1 MAESR
6 PGTTKGQIMDNTFPI
21 KMGIEIGGTFTDLIL
36 LDQHGIARIEKV
48 LSTPGDL
55 TDGAIHGFQKLLQT
69 SDCPASAVTELLH
82 GSTIATNALIE
93 RKGAGVGVLMTAG
106 FEDVLIIGRQER
118 DDVNDMF
125 YQRSAPLIQ
134 RRDIRGITERVSVD
148 GEVLIPVCEDQALAS
163 VRYLVDELGHDSIA
177 ICLLHAYRNPSH
189 EELVAMLIKQ
199 HYPDVK
205 VSCSSEVCPEHREYE
220 RASTTVLSAYVRPVV
235 GEYLKRLRERVA
247 AEGFRGTPLIMQSN
261 GGVLPVE
268 AAVERPAHMYLSGP
282 AAGVTG
288 AVHFARTGD
297 FPNLI
302 TMDVGGTSCDVSL
315 ISLGSPQL
323 TSRGTTGFR
332 VHGQPLNLVMMDI
345 FALGAGGG
353 SIAHEDVG
361 GMLQVGPH
369 SAGAQPGPA
378 CYGQGG
384 TAFTLTDALLLLGLV
399 DRSRFAS
406 GSVNLDEAAALRA
419 CETLCTRYEMDA
431 LELANSVLEIA
442 VANVAQGLRLSTVQR
457 GHDPRDY
464 ALCAYGGGGP
474 LLAAFV
480 AQALGIRQIVVPPV
494 PGVFSAFGLCVADM
508 RMDFV
513 RALPGLPISKTTLPT
528 ITEAMGSLSDEADAA
543 FLSIGMHANKLVKS
557 YTVDARYAGQG
568 YELRISIESDSI
580 ATAGHGHI
588 EEVFHERHR
597 RHYGHHFPERS
608 VEIVN
613 VRITCEQQRSSA
625 FSRTA
630 ETVTGG
636 EGQTR
641 SVKISR
647 LQGDWPV
654 KERSQLTTNWGED
667 GPLLIVENT
676 STTVVPMGWKVRK
689 GDSDCLI
696 VEQVEVDET

>member
-6 PGTTKGQIMDNTFPI
+6 PGTTKGLIMDNGFQI

-36 LDQHGIARIEKV
+36 LDEHGIAHIEKV
-48 LSTPGDL
+48 LSTPEDL
-55 TDGAIHGFQKLLQT
+55 TEGAINGFQKLLQT
-69 SDCPASAVTELLH
+69 NDYPASAVTELLH

-93 RKGAGVGVLMTAG
+93 RKGAGVGVLTTAG

-134 RRDIRGITERVSVD
+134 RRDIRGITERMSVD
-148 GEVLIPVCEDQALAS
+148 GEVLISICEDQALES
-163 VRYLVDELGHDSIA
+163 VRYLVDELGHHSIA

-189 EELVAMLIKQ
+189 EERVSKLVKQ
-199 HYPDVK
+199 HYPEVK
-205 VSCSSEVCPEHREYE
+205 VSCSSVVCPEHREYE

-235 GEYLKRLRERVA
+235 GDYLKRLSERVA
-247 AEGFRGTPLIMQSN
+247 AKGFRGTPLIMQSN

-268 AAVERPAHMYLSGP
+268 AAVEQPAHMYLSGP

-288 AVHFARTGD
+288 AVHLARTGD

-323 TSRGTTGFR
+323 TSRGTTDFR

-361 GMLQVGPH
+361 GMMQVGPQ
-369 SAGAQPGPA
+369 SAGAKPGPA
-378 CYGQGG
+378 CYGRGG

-399 DRSRFAS
+399 DRRRFSS
-406 GSVNLDEAAALRA
+406 GSINLDEAAALQA
-419 CETLCTRYEMDA
+419 SETLCARYKMDA

-442 VANVAQGLRLSTVQR
+442 VANIAQGLRLSTVQR
-457 GHDPRDY
+457 GYDPRDY

-474 LLAAFV
+474 LLAPFV
-480 AQALGIRQIVVPPV
+480 AQVLGVRQIVVPPV

-513 RALPGLPISKTTLPT
+513 RALPGLPISKATLPT

-543 FLSIGMHANKLVKS
+543 FLSIGIHANTLVKS

-568 YELRISIESDSI
+568 YELRISIDSDSI
-580 ATAGHGHI
+580 DTAGHFHI
-588 EEVFHERHR
+588 EAVLHEQHR

-613 VRITCEQQRSSA
+613 VRITCEQKRSTA

-630 ETVTGG
+630 KTATGS
-636 EGQTR
+636 EGQTT
-641 SVKISR
+641 SVKISHMR
-647 LQGDWPV
+647 GEWLV
-654 KERSQLTTNWGED
+654 KERSQLPTNWRED
-667 GPLLIVENT
+667 GPLLIVEDT
-676 STTVVPMGWKVRK
+676 STTVVPMGWNVRK
-689 GDSDCLI
+689 GDSDCLM
-696 VEQVEVDET
+696 VEKVQVDET